1 MGRWD
6 LNYMFL
12 YYVYHV
18 PVWESTGHQFVYQLP
33 CLWKQGFLK
42 QGYLVLCAFI
52 FKTILFSIYSFWQ
65 CWVVSFKLFPIQGF
79 YFVHVHVG
87 VCAYFWVVFVV
98 CLLVCLL
105 VWMWFWNCDR
115 NRSGIWV
122 AISHFGLSSF
132 VALWTDK
139 ALPGHHWQL
148 RSKQFPPL
156 PQQAQSTVLHRN
168 LFILFPFFPFLP
180 GLKLAIS
187 EFIEATEVFHI
198 HTESVKDEIKRE
210 TER

>member
-1 MGRWD
+1 MG
-6 LNYMFL
+6 LKL
-12 YYVYHV
+12 HV
-18 PVWESTGHQFVYQLP
+18 FVQSTCYQFVYQLP

-42 QGYLVLCAFI
+42 QGYSVLCACI
-52 FKTILFSIYSFWQ
+52 FKRYYSI
-65 CWVVSFKLFPIQGF
+65 LFPIQGF

-98 CLLVCLL
+98 CLLVCLF

-168 LFILFPFFPFLP
+168 LFILFPFPPFLP
-180 GLKLAIS
+180 GSKLAVS

-198 HTESVKDEIKRE
+198 HTESVKDEIKRK